1 MDFDQE
7 KSNIKQEVNITSHSE
22 KMMAMRDTNPSIL
35 ANIAKDEPLIC
46 SSCIHGKTTH
56 KPWREKVHKTSVQ
69 PA

>member
-1 MDFDQE
+1 LDFEQE
-7 KSNIKQEVNITSHSE
+7 KSNIKQEFISH
-22 KMMAMRDTNPSIL
+22 KMMAMRDMNPSIL

-46 SSCIHGKTTH
+46 ASWNHGKATH